1 MKQFA
6 VIGLG
11 SFGIW
16 VLEEL
21 LAVDVEVL
29 IIDKSEE
36 VVTAYRNRVHA
47 SYVADAIREET
58 IRSIIPK
65 DIDAAIIDLGDKT
78 DVSILV
84 ANYLKK
90 LGVKRIIAKAESDE
104 HGEILD
110 LVGASDVI
118 YPNREAASR
127 IMPPLLSDVMYSY
140 LPISENLVLSEIRF
154 PERLV
159 GSTLIDAQVR
169 RNYGLNVIAVKP
181 GGLGEFDFVSADY
194 QIREDDTFLVV
205 GGHDDLAEFGS
216 LAEESRQMTN
226 RLFPRLFGRERKR
239 AREQRPGSMDSSP
252 RKL

>member
-36 VVTAYRNRVHA
+36 VVTEYRNRVHA

-58 IRSIIPK
+58 IKSIIPK

-90 LGVKRIIAKAESDE
+90 LGVKCIIAKAESDE

-110 LVGASDVI
+110 LVGATDII
-118 YPNREAASR
+118 YPNREAAAR
-127 IMPPLLSDVMYSY
+127 IMPPLLSDVMFSY
-140 LPISENLVLSEIRF
+140 LPISEKLVLSEIRF
-154 PERLV
+154 PQRLL

-169 RNYGLNVIAVKP
+169 QKHGLNVIAVKP
-181 GGLGEFDFVSADY
+181 GGLGEFEFVSADY
-194 QIREDDTFLVV
+194 EIGEDDTFLVV
-205 GGHDDLAEFGS
+205 GAQEDLSEFGEIAEQS
-216 LAEESRQMTN
+216 RGKSSRLLAK
-226 RLFPRLFGRERKR
+226 LFGRATGQVRTG
-239 AREQRPGSMDSSP
+239 RPGVTA
-252 RKL
+252 RKV